1 MSLSK
6 FPSLRRPSLG
16 LLAGL
21 LLLAAPIAQAQIFSG
36 GDNEARKAIIDLR
49 ARLDQNAEN
58 MRNSQ
63 AASERLRSELS
74 EQVKQLQRSVL
85 ELNAMIEQL
94 RGELAG
100 LRGADEQALKAVSD
114 QQRRV
119 TDLQQDLDGRLRK
132 LEPQRVSLDGREFLA
147 QQSETREYNDALTLL
162 RQGDFPSAATALGG
176 FVVRYP
182 ESGYALSAYYWLGNA
197 QYGNRDY
204 ANSIESFRKVIT
216 RSPQHP
222 RAPEA
227 ALAIA
232 NCQIELG
239 QKDAAKN
246 TLSELLR
253 VFPKAEAAQAAR
265 DRLASL
271 K

>member
-1 MSLSK
+1 MRLSA
-6 FPSLRRPSLG
+6 SACLRS
-16 LLAGL
+16 LLAPVAAL
-21 LLLAAPIAQAQIFSG
+21 LLVAAPGAQAQIFGG

-58 MRNSQ
+58 MRASQ
-63 AASERLRSELS
+63 AASERLRAELS

-85 ELNAMIEQL
+85 ELNATIEQL

-100 LRGADEQALKAVSD
+100 LRGADEQALKAVAD

-119 TDLQQDLDGRLRK
+119 TDLQQDLDARLRK
-132 LEPQRVSLDGREFLA
+132 LEPQRVNVDGREFLA
-147 QQSETREYNDALTLL
+147 QQSESREYNDALTLL
-162 RQGDFPSAATALGG
+162 RQGDFPSAATALNG

-182 ESGYALSAYYWLGNA
+182 ESGYALSAHYWLGNA

-204 ANSIESFRKVIT
+204 LNAIESFRKLVT
-216 RSPQHP
+216 RAPQHP
-222 RAPEA
+222 RSPEA
-227 ALAIA
+227 VLAIA

-239 QKDAAKN
+239 QKDAAKQ
-246 TLSELLR
+246 TLAELLR
-253 VFPKAEAAQAAR
+253 VYPKAEAAQAAR
-265 DRLASL
+265 DRLANL